1 MLYTDVRKEFPNI
14 SLGTVYRNLSLL
26 SELGEI
32 KRLTTGDGP
41 DRFDGDTSTHHHFI
55 CRKCHCVTDLT
66 MRDISEIKNVA
77 AENFRGTIED
87 YSVNFY
93 GICENCKITRGTYS
107 IPRKKE
113 IPATPDRHLLPESF
127 VSDKHRTTSAPHRK
141 SQKDEHHSSA
151 TYLG

>member
-1 MLYTDVRKEFPNI
+1 MTRKDHPTADAVYANIRKEFPNI

-93 GICENCKITRGTYS
+93 GICENCKNHPGN
-107 IPRKKE
+107 
-113 IPATPDRHLLPESF
+113 
-127 VSDKHRTTSAPHRK
+127 V
-141 SQKDEHHSSA
+141 
-151 TYLG
+151 